1 MLRFTPVSQQKKFAS
16 HLGTFSFGNRKG
28 TCTRY
33 CFPVIA
39 SNISLTF
46 VGTLYLT
53 IGWDV
58 LQGGKFGN
66 WNSECG
72 IKSHGSGILSILQAN
87 KP

>member
-1 MLRFTPVSQQKKFAS
+1 M
-16 HLGTFSFGNRKG
+16 
-28 TCTRY
+28 RY

-66 WNSECG
+66 WNAE
-72 IKSHGSGILSILQAN
+72 
-87 KP
+87 

>member
-16 HLGTFSFGNRKG
+16 HLGTFSFENRKG

-53 IGWDV
+53 IAER
-58 LQGGKFGN
+58 L
-66 WNSECG
+66 
-72 IKSHGSGILSILQAN
+72 LQAE
-87 KP
+87 KRK

>member
-53 IGWDV
+53 IG
-58 LQGGKFGN
+58 
-66 WNSECG
+66 
-72 IKSHGSGILSILQAN
+72 
-87 KP
+87 